1 MQDSLLIKIVFLYS
15 LIAFFVPTSALSM
28 KMTAV
33 GLICVAGMLIMRS
46 IKNKNFPFL
55 VFSLFI
61 VTYCIV
67 PLNYLF
73 GLEEHIIDRVTFVE
87 TKDTVFLSAHCL
99 LTFLS
104 TFLLASKFDVPM
116 QCRMQSTYMQISNPT
131 GYIICAVLA
140 VLCIVFGVTGENI
153 FESGGYAQGDS
164 ERSSLYEYG
173 IIFIALS
180 LIYSKSRAQRNLI
193 YALCAIFIVK
203 DLMYGGRISSIE
215 LILAIFMLRY
225 LNSFSFPKV
234 IVCVILGY
242 IFFQFWGL
250 YRSGMSSSGFD
261 MSEADGNSQYVVYA
275 SMRIHYMIEEG
286 VLNWSSRIYSLI
298 CFLLS
303 AFVPTSNLPALAN
316 LSSYKSSE
324 YYTGG
329 GGLISTFIYCWAWF
343 PGIVI
348 VAHWIGKSIT
358 KFFHTQSIYWKFY
371 ALLLIITTPRWFAYY
386 PSQLIKYTVYGV
398 LTFYLLNRLV
408 KRTS

>member
-1 MQDSLLIKIVFLYS
+1 MLDRFLCKFFLIYS
-15 LIAFFVPTSALSM
+15 LIAFFIPINALSM
-28 KMTAV
+28 LLTAV

-67 PLNYLF
+67 PLNYLL
-73 GLEEHIIDRVTFVE
+73 GLDEHMIDRITFAE
-87 TKDTVFLSAHCL
+87 TKYAVFLSAHCL

-104 TFLLASKFDVPM
+104 SFLIVAKFDVPM
-116 QCRMQSTYMQISNPT
+116 QCRMQSTYMQISNPA
-131 GYIICAVLA
+131 GYIICVVLA
-140 VLCIVFGVTGENI
+140 ILCIVFGVTGENI

-173 IIFIALS
+173 IIFVALS
-180 LIYSKSRAQRNLI
+180 LIYSKSRVQRDII
-193 YALCAIFIVK
+193 YVLCAIFMIK

-225 LNSFSFPKV
+225 LNSFSFAKV
-234 IVCVILGY
+234 MAFVTLGY
-242 IFFQFWGL
+242 IFFQFWGY

-261 MSEADGNSQYVVYA
+261 VSEADGNAQYVVYA

-286 VLNWSSRIYSLI
+286 VLNWNNRIYSFI

-316 LSSYKSSE
+316 LSSYKASE

-329 GGLISTFIYCWAWF
+329 GGLVSTFLYCWAWI
-343 PGIVI
+343 PGIVV
-348 VAHWIGKSIT
+348 VARWVGKSVT
-358 KFFHTQSIYWKFY
+358 KFFHSQSVYWRFY

-386 PSQLIKYTVYGV
+386 PSQLIKYTIYGV
-398 LTFYLLNRLV
+398 LIFYLFNQFV
-408 KRTS
+408 KRT